1 MLVGSYEH
9 TVDAKGRVFVPSK
22 YRLDLGP
29 HFYLFKSHDGCIRA
43 YSEEQWAKVLEK
55 LADTTAKSLK
65 VKRRILAT
73 TIEVDMD
80 GQGRVLLP
88 EDLRIKTMIFD
99 KVKIVGMSE
108 WAEFWNPDK
117 YEQVLLSDSEEEDIE
132 MLETIGL
139 A

>member
-9 TVDAKGRVFVPSK
+9 SVDAKGRVFVPSK
-22 YRLDLGP
+22 FRLDLGV

-43 YSEEQWAKVLEK
+43 YSESQWANVLNK

-73 TIEVDMD
+73 TVEVDMD

-88 EDLRIKTMIFD
+88 EELRLGTMIFD
-99 KVKIVGMSE
+99 RAKIVGMGQ
-108 WAEFWNPDK
+108 WAEFWNPER
-117 YEQVLLSDSEEEDIE
+117 YEQVLLSESEEEDIE
-132 MLETIGL
+132 MLESIGL